1 MDEIIIGNITFT
13 PSKRTI
19 NKGGA
24 VVKIRNKESEVL
36 SLLCHHY
43 PSSLSREEI
52 EREIWGESYVTDNT
66 LTQTISN
73 LRHALDDKA
82 RELVTTIP
90 KKGYCIGIKPDFTL
104 SNSLQDLILTQDD
117 SMVSAK
123 PNSTSLVPKSLSFH
137 YKIIRLI
144 VSIVSFFISFEL
156 TSNSHQIKINEVT
169 TLPILVGLD
178 QVLDRD
184 FLSLYQKEPYIFLKN
199 GVMVSILYANII
211 MEIYCAKKNSLIG
224 ILLSVF
230 KWVLWIYLWPS
241 ILLYSPN
248 ERYRGILGD
257 EQHP

>member
-1 MDEIIIGNITFT
+1 MDEIIIGNIIFT

-90 KKGYCIGIKPDFTL
+90 KKGYCIGIKPDFTS

-117 SMVSAK
+117 SMVSVK
-123 PNSTSLVPKSLSFH
+123 PKSTFLVSKSLSFH

-144 VSIVSFFISFEL
+144 VSIVGFFISFEL

-178 QVLDRD
+178 QVLDKD
-184 FLSLYQKEPYIFLKN
+184 FLSLYQKEPYIFLKKWSN
-199 GVMVSILYANII
+199 GEYII
-211 MEIYCAKKNSLIG
+211 CKYNNGELLCEKK
-224 ILLSVF
+224 
-230 KWVLWIYLWPS
+230 
-241 ILLYSPN
+241 
-248 ERYRGILGD
+248 
-257 EQHP
+257 